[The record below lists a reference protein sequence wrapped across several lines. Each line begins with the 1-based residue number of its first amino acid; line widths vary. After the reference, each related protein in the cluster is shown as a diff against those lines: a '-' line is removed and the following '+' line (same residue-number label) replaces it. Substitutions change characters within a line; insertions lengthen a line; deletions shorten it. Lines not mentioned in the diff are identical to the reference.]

1 LRTSALE
8 RDIEKLEKL
17 DESIDN
23 EAISHISHYRWNDV
37 LPDNQITKINSIF
50 DSYRDIFTTGDVAK
64 STTYKDMVHR
74 MNVTNRKM
82 KNHITTNP
90 K

>member
-8 RDIEKLEKL
+8 RDIEKLEKM

-23 EAISHISHYRWNDV
+23 EAISHISHYRWKDV
-37 LPDNQITKINSIF
+37 LPDNQIGKINSIF
-50 DSYRDIFTTGDVAK
+50 DSYRDIFSTGTVTK
-64 STTYKDMVHR
+64 FTTYKDMVHR
-74 MNVTNRKM
+74 MNVTNRTM